1 MPKGL
6 RYDQSFSRLG
16 WSAAYQDRKS
26 KDRMSTRGIK
36 RTFGV
41 CYQTPMVWVG
51 KKVAVLPAFEDT
63 LLPSRNGDVLA
74 LDELWSFVQSK
85 AQEC

>member
-1 MPKGL
+1 M
-6 RYDQSFSRLG
+6 
-16 WSAAYQDRKS
+16 SA
-26 KDRMSTRGIK
+26 RGIK

-63 LLPSRNGDVLA
+63 LLSGQSGDVLE
-74 LDELWSFVQSK
+74 LDELWSFVQK
-85 AQEC
+85 KTRECWLWIALCRRTRQVVAY